1 MNPEKIFSFLRE
13 LNKNNNKEWFEK
25 NKKIYE
31 EVKLEYHLLASQ
43 ILKSMEEKD
52 VSLKG
57 LDVKNCIFRINK
69 DIRFSKDKTPY
80 KTSLGIVLT
89 PYGKKMSL
97 AAYYVHLE
105 DGKSFVGGGLYL
117 PPNDMVK
124 KVRQEI
130 LTFQK
135 EFIAIIENKKFA
147 SVYGDLDKSP
157 NIMLA
162 KVPKDINV
170 NTKTGDYIRLK
181 SYTSGKPYS
190 NDMIKAKDFIANI
203 TNDLFAMKELIH
215 FINKGLMTDE
225 NGATQYST
233 SEN

>member
-1 MNPEKIFSFLRE
+1 MNPEKIFAFLKE

-31 EVKLEYHLLASQ
+31 EVKQEYHQ
-43 ILKSMEEKD
+43 IAFHLIQSLQKMD
-52 VSLKG
+52 DSLKG
-57 LDVKNCIFRINK
+57 LEVKNCTFRINK

-105 DGKSFVGGGLYL
+105 DGKNFVGGGLYM

-130 LTFQK
+130 VTFQD
-135 EFIAIIENKKFA
+135 EFANIINNKKFT
-147 SVYGDLDKSP
+147 SVYGDLEKSP
-157 NIMLA
+157 EIMLS

-170 NTKTGDYIRLK
+170 NSNMDDYVRLK
-181 SYTSGKPYS
+181 SYTTGKPYS
-190 NDMIKAKDFIANI
+190 NEMVISKDFIKNA
-203 TNDLFAMKELIH
+203 TNDLLAMKDFIH

-225 NGATQYST
+225 NGATMYISQ
-233 SEN
+233 